1 MKKLLSVLILSL
13 SIFSIGCNKNEE
25 NTVSNDTANNKFE
38 QYNILGISEV
48 DIDTTE
54 EYEGDEY
61 ITARVKVTN
70 NSKDIVR
77 DITVD
82 FSGFKDNTIIDSQSP
97 FEGGSINSGQ
107 SVVMEGL
114 FFRADAL
121 DDIQINSYDYYI
133 GNKYYRV
140 DLISKYVEIGEVV
153 E

>member
-13 SIFSIGCNKNEE
+13 SIFIIGCSKT
-25 NTVSNDTANNKFE
+25 TVSNDTANNKFE
-38 QYNILGISEV
+38 QYNILDISEIE
-48 DIDTTE
+48 IDTTE

-61 ITARVKVTN
+61 IRAKSKITN

-114 FFRADAL
+114 FFRADDL
-121 DDIQINSYDYYI
+121 DDIQINTYSYTVGDTYYE
-133 GNKYYRV
+133 V
-140 DLISKYVEIGEVV
+140 DLISKTVDIYE
-153 E
+153 